1 MFVNMVRCSIAHNA
15 SSAASQ
21 KEIIVHST
29 TKVNNF
35 THAQRNVTKLGKGAV
50 KGSEERLQI

>member
-35 THAQRNVTKLGKGAV
+35 SHAQRNMTKLGKRAV
-50 KGSEERLQI
+50 KGSEETL

>member
-1 MFVNMVRCSIAHNA
+1 MFVNMVRCTIAHNA

-21 KEIIVHST
+21 KQIIVHST

-35 THAQRNVTKLGKGAV
+35 THAQRNVTKLGKG
-50 KGSEERLQI
+50 L